1 MAFSHSKTIPSAAAS
16 AAVPLPPTHNA
27 LVVRSLLAV
36 TPEQRRKVLE
46 DVEYNVF
53 AFPAG
58 LVTCDFLSDSGTSAM
73 TDIQWAAMLR
83 GDESYGRNWG
93 YYCLLDAFRDTFERG
108 AAGARR
114 VVHDM
119 VMGKADMALYR
130 DELLLPQEG
139 GFVNGGPFQLIRP
152 NTFLVPQGRCAEA
165 LLFSTLRLMIAEAA
179 PRSSIA
185 PPRQPVI
192 ISNGFFDTTG
202 ANAAVAGFQLQT
214 FTQPGLNDPFPL
226 ELVGREN
233 PFKGNLDVAATE
245 AYIESLEDPS
255 DVKMILQTI
264 TNNWAGAQPVSM
276 ANIRAASELARR
288 RGIPFFFDACRFAEN
303 AYFIQRF
310 EAGYAGVMIQDIVQE
325 MFTHVD
331 GFTISLKKDGLA
343 NMGGALCFKDES
355 LFAKKYPGIGM
366 RMKERQILCYGN
378 DSYGGMSGRDLM
390 AAATGLYEVVK
401 QPYLQNRIGQVER
414 FAQRLQASGVS
425 VLLPPGGHAVYLDMD
440 AFFKYCDRSPGDFA
454 SVGFVLELLEKY
466 GIRAAEAGPFGWEW
480 DKKPPAEQALIPNLV
495 RLAVPRYVLSEEH
508 ITYTVA
514 AILELY
520 NHRHT
525 IPNVEISRGRDM
537 RLRHFS
543 CGLKPV
549 PVKKAISLPDEHSGG
564 VVPAASQATYLSE
577 AKRQIAHLSHAVGQ
591 TALEK
596 EQLTEA
602 LAFSTGT
609 WSTQPIASPEDKEAA
624 FAGWISEVSND
635 HSPYEYSVAIDQRSG
650 AAELRFLIE
659 AQPTHNSLPALTDA
673 AMSMARQIGAKYQ
686 DTVSLDRF
694 ELIRDLFV
702 PPQPSGLAIYNN
714 NAGGS
719 ETAEQEGDSATTS
732 FDETS
737 LFSAWFSCA
746 LSAKSGPEWKIY
758 LNPRAQGSQHAA
770 GITRTAFE
778 RLGLAESWALL
789 EAMMAGT
796 EDAVVYFSLDL
807 SPSSENRVKVYISH
821 PRTTAGEIAGKLA
834 GLCPETSAYEVERF
848 VRCMAGGEAGE
859 GPFEGKSLLTC
870 FAFTSKDPL
879 RPVGTVHFPIIAY
892 AGDDQVVRDRVE
904 GYMDAV
910 GVSDKF
916 RSKYTDV
923 ISAVQRRPLEDGR
936 GIHAWVSLKSKA
948 GGKKVNTF
956 YISPELYGPVF
967 EAEIDIGPRK
977 RSKRDSRDSGVFV
990 ETPEE

>member
-1 MAFSHSKTIPSAAAS
+1 MALLHSKTKPSAS
-16 AAVPLPPTHNA
+16 TVPLPPTHNA

-36 TPEQRRKVLE
+36 TPEERRKVLE

-58 LVTCDFLSDSGTSAM
+58 LVCCDYLSDSGTSAM

-108 AAGARR
+108 TAARR
-114 VVHDM
+114 VVHEM
-119 VMGKADMALYR
+119 VTGNADMSLYR
-130 DELLLPQEG
+130 DELLVPVEG
-139 GFVNGGPFQLIRP
+139 GLVNGGPFQLIRP

-165 LLFSTLRLMIAEAA
+165 LLFSTLRLTIAEQT
-179 PRSSIA
+179 PRNVV
-185 PPRQPVI
+185 PRQPVI

-202 ANAAVAGFQLQT
+202 ANAAVAGFELQT
-214 FTQPGLNDPFPL
+214 FTQPGLNDAFPL
-226 ELVGREN
+226 ELVGKEN
-233 PFKGNLDVAATE
+233 PFKGNLDVTATE
-245 AYIESLEDPS
+245 AYIDSLANPS

-276 ANIRAASELARR
+276 ANIRAASDLAKRKS
-288 RGIPFFFDACRFAEN
+288 IPFFFDACRFAEN

-310 EAGYAGVMIQDIVQE
+310 EEGFAYKAIQEIVQE
-325 MFTHVD
+325 MFSYVD

-343 NMGGALCFKDES
+343 NMGGALCFRDKS
-355 LFAKKYPGIGM
+355 IFAERYPSIGM

-414 FAQRLQASGVS
+414 FAQRLQSSGVD

-440 AFFKYCDRSPGDFA
+440 AFFRYCDRSPGDFA

-480 DKKPPAEQALIPNLV
+480 DKKSPAEQTKIPNLV

-514 AILELY
+514 AIVDLY
-520 NHRHT
+520 NNRHE
-525 IPNVEISRGRDM
+525 IPNVEISRGKDM

-549 PVKKAISLPDEHSGG
+549 PVKKAITVSPESDKNT
-564 VVPAASQATYLSE
+564 ATYLSE
-577 AKRQIAHLSHAVGQ
+577 ANMQISYLSHAVGQ

-596 EQLTEA
+596 RQLADA

-609 WSTQPIASPEDKEAA
+609 WGSLPITAPSVAQDSWRP
-624 FAGWISEVSND
+624 EVSND
-635 HSPYEYSVAIDQRSG
+635 HSPYEYSVAIDHRTG

-659 AQPTHNSLPALTDA
+659 AQPTRGNLPALHDA
-673 AMSMARQIGAKYQ
+673 GMALARQIGTKYQ

-694 ELIRDLFV
+694 DLIKDLFI
-702 PPQPSGLAIYNN
+702 PSI
-714 NAGGS
+714 S
-719 ETAEQEGDSATTS
+719 SPTATSDLDQVHGS
-732 FDETS
+732 FDEAS

-758 LNPRAQGSQHAA
+758 LNPRARGAA
-770 GITRTAFE
+770 NASSITREAFG
-778 RLGLAESWALL
+778 RLGLSDSWDLL
-789 EAMMAGT
+789 DGMMSGT
-796 EDAVVYFSLDL
+796 DDAVVYFSLDL

-821 PRTTAGEIAGKLA
+821 PCTTAGQIAGKIS
-834 GLCPETSAYEVERF
+834 GLCPDTSAFEVERF
-848 VRCMAGGEAGE
+848 VRAMAGGGE
-859 GPFEGKSLLTC
+859 DAAGPFEGKSLLTC
-870 FAFTSKDPL
+870 FAFTSKAPL
-879 RPVGTVHFPIIAY
+879 KPVGTVHFPIIAY
-892 AGDDQVVRDRVE
+892 ARDDAVARQRVE
-904 GYMDAV
+904 DYMDQA
-910 GVSDKF
+910 GVSGGF
-916 RSKYTDV
+916 RAKYRDV
-923 ISAVQRRPLEDGR
+923 ISAVQRRPLNDGR

-948 GGKKVNTF
+948 GGKRVNTF
-956 YISPELYGPVF
+956 YISPELYGPVD

-977 RSKRDSRDSGVFV
+977 RSKRESRDSGVYV
-990 ETPEE
+990 ESLEGEV